1 MTRYA
6 YALTTYCHRD
16 ALEVSRAVSRENRP
30 DPFSER
36 SEIRKKRARQCAD
49 LHAGRP

>member
-1 MTRYA
+1 MICD
-6 YALTTYCHRD
+6 ALTMYRHRD
-16 ALEVSRAVSRENRP
+16 AFEASRAVSRKNRS

-49 LHAGRP
+49 LHARRP